1 MKRKWAILFAVWLF
15 LGSLFPQTDLEELCK
30 VPVLL
35 LHYQTEHANLSFGDY
50 LHRHYGEDT
59 STEKCPTHDNLPMHQ
74 HGHHG
79 QSILFVHFDFSYG
92 VPLPL
97 YVTFKLPFNIFWQ
110 DLYQFQP
117 DNTLFS
123 PPKSYLA

>member
-1 MKRKWAILFAVWLF
+1 MYFAVWLF

-35 LHYQTEHANLSFGDY
+35 LHYQIKHADVSFSNFLS
-50 LHRHYGEDT
+50 LHYGEEAKAHD
-59 STEKCPTHDNLPMHQ
+59 CPLHDSLPMQ
-74 HGHHG
+74 HHAHNC
-79 QSILFVHFDFSYG
+79 QNIIFVKFEFDYQM
-92 VPLPL
+92 PLPI
-97 YVTFKLPFNIFWQ
+97 VTAFLPPFNTFLQ

-123 PPKSYLA
+123 PPKSRLA